1 MSHAPSIPPP
11 DDLPDRLRALTPL
24 IASIVRD
31 EAGPALLRFDAP
43 DDLVQGAIH
52 EALRA
57 ADTLRWEGDAPFR
70 SWVCTIARRHLSAR
84 RDYWFAMKRGGSGSG
99 HGPNP
104 HPHAAGVLRL
114 TLSGLAASQAG
125 PATFAFRREQILLA
139 TKALAALLPR
149 DRDLVT
155 WAAAGLT
162 APDMAARLG
171 LSEDAADKARE
182 RALAR
187 LRKAF
192 LLLQNAA
199 RGPNCA

>member
-1 MSHAPSIPPP
+1 MSSVSNNPPE
-11 DDLPDRLRALTPL
+11 DLPDRVRALTPL
-24 IASIVRD
+24 IASIIRD
-31 EAGPALLRFDAP
+31 EAGPALLRFDTP
-43 DDLVQGAIH
+43 DDLIQGAIH

-57 ADTLRWEGDAPFR
+57 ADNLRWEGEAPFR
-70 SWVCTIARRHLSAR
+70 SWVCTIARRHLAAR

-99 HGPNP
+99 ATPPP

-114 TLSGLAASQAG
+114 TLSGLAASQVG

-155 WAAAGLT
+155 WTAAGLK
-162 APDMAARLG
+162 APDLAARLN
-171 LSEDAADKARE
+171 LSEDAAEKARE

-199 RGPNCA
+199 NNPS

>member
-1 MSHAPSIPPP
+1 VSSASTNPPE
-11 DDLPDRLRALTPL
+11 DLPDRVRALTPL

-43 DDLVQGAIH
+43 DDLIQGAIH

-57 ADTLRWEGDAPFR
+57 ADTLRWEGEAPFR
-70 SWVCTIARRHLSAR
+70 SWVCTIARRHLAAR

-99 HGPNP
+99 TTPAP

-114 TLSGLAASQAG
+114 TLSGLASSQVG

-155 WAAAGLT
+155 WTAAGLSAT
-162 APDMAARLG
+162 DLAARLN
-171 LSEDAADKARE
+171 LSEDAAQKARE

-199 RGPNCA
+199 NNPS